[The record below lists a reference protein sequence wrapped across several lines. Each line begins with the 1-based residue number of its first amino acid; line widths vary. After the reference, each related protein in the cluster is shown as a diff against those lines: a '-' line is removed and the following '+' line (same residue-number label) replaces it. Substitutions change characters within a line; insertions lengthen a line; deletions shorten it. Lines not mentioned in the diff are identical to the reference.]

1 MPSFSGKLALIIED
15 DSTSIRVLELLLKL
29 LQVETYVLTDMG
41 NFYNDLAAIP
51 LPDVIFLDLEMPQLN
66 GYEILDY
73 LKTSN
78 VAQAVPIVA
87 YSTHISHLNNAR
99 DAGFHSF
106 LGKPLDG
113 KLFAQQLESILN
125 DIPVWEV
132 P

>member
-1 MPSFSGKLALIIED
+1 MPSFNGKLALIIED
-15 DSTSIRVLELLLKL
+15 DTTSIRVLEQLLKL
-29 LQVETYVLTDMG
+29 LQVETYVLTDTG
-41 NFYNDLAAIP
+41 NFYHDLAEIP
-51 LPDVIFLDLEMPQLN
+51 VPDVIFLDLEMPGRN

-78 VAQAVPIVA
+78 IVQSVPVVA
-87 YSTHISHLNNAR
+87 YSTHVSHLNNAR

-113 KLFAQQLESILN
+113 KLFAQQLDDILN
-125 DIPVWEV
+125 NIPVWEV